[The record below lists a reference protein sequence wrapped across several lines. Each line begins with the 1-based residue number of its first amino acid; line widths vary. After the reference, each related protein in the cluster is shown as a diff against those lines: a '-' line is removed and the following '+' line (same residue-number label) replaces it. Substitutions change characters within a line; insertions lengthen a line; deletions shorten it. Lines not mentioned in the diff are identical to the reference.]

1 MSARRARPA
10 WSNAAAGQPEPDLFS
25 DQAECNQRV
34 LDMQE
39 LLAETRR
46 YASGMSRLQ
55 DLVRGGLAV
64 GGAALGG
71 IGVEVGELSRPAI
84 AALVDAV
91 LLHHAA
97 VFVDSGAFG
106 AFRRGVKSGRF
117 QPLDF
122 NAILAAYDGLLD
134 GIDDFNNYDPYFD
147 PAAETDEEGF
157 TDLHLQDRYESRR
170 GVQQEDYPRPLL
182 VMPDVVGDQAQ
193 SLALVE
199 HHRRWISARLQS
211 NAARIVIPLQKG
223 ALTLA
228 QAYRRAVRVLGNDT
242 FISGIP
248 SNAAAVS
255 RSELTAFLREA
266 RPAAIHVLGAAS
278 ARRLVPRLGCVID
291 AGLVGQVHVTAD
303 ASPMR
308 SHVLGA
314 VQDGARRSDAIAAVL
329 YDDTDPGHADP
340 AGMPPQARLGGRRA
354 WQHVCGTA
362 VSQRWP
368 TRVFCKPPRPS
379 GITPCPPHAAAG
391 C

>member
-1 MSARRARPA
+1 M
-10 WSNAAAGQPEPDLFS
+10 
-25 DQAECNQRV
+25 
-34 LDMQE
+34 
-39 LLAETRR
+39 
-46 YASGMSRLQ
+46 
-55 DLVRGGLAV
+55 
-64 GGAALGG
+64 
-71 IGVEVGELSRPAI
+71 
-84 AALVDAV
+84 
-91 LLHHAA
+91 
-97 VFVDSGAFG
+97 
-106 AFRRGVKSGRF
+106 
-117 QPLDF
+117 
-122 NAILAAYDGLLD
+122 
-134 GIDDFNNYDPYFD
+134 
-147 PAAETDEEGF
+147 
-157 TDLHLQDRYESRR
+157 
-170 GVQQEDYPRPLL
+170 QQEDYPRPLL

-199 HHRRWISARLQS
+199 HHRRWISAQLQS

-278 ARRLVPRLGCVID
+278 ARRLVPRLECVID

-362 VSQRWP
+362 VSQRWR